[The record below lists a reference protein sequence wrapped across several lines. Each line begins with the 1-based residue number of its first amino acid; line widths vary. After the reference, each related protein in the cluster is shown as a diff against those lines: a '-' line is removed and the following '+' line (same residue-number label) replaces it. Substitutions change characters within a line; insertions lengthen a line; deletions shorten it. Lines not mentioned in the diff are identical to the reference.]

1 MSSYIDTSSIN
12 VNFPVSFVNNN
23 AQGFRDNWNAIVQ
36 QLNNANSAITTTN
49 ANFGLMYQLISTLT
63 NNGSYVHTTT
73 VTESTYSC
81 TTNDGVIV
89 VKFLPCTITLLSGSD
104 LKTGQKVTIKD
115 GVGDSSLY
123 PITIVGGLIDNTTGT
138 TLDTNYGYIT
148 MVYDGIKWNII

>member
-1 MSSYIDTSSIN
+1 MCSSD
-12 VNFPVSFVNNN
+12 
-23 AQGFRDNWNAIVQ
+23 
-36 QLNNANSAITTTN
+36 L
-49 ANFGLMYQLISTLT
+49 
-63 NNGSYVHTTT
+63 T